1 MKTDLINIL
10 DSYLFAK
17 QQPYNTNK
25 QQNHYYSLSQGIKKT
40 LDNWLKKYA
49 DPNLNYRASWCYGKG
64 N

>member
-17 QQPYNTNK
+17 QQSYNTNK
-25 QQNHYYSLSQGIKKT
+25 QQNHYYSLSEGIKKT

-49 DPNLNYRASWCYGKG
+49 DPNLNY
-64 N
+64 